1 MNCKQHPCDLSGSVG
16 VCASCL
22 RQRLLALIAAQS
34 KLHHHHQ
41 STSSPCHL
49 PRSHSRPPVAASST
63 SDQLPR
69 KSDSSQ
75 HPLVF
80 PRSVSPYVARRKSH
94 DHRGGGDDLDSW
106 SHHHQHLRFHT
117 TPQLGPTYSSA
128 STSSCQRK
136 YAKLSLFANL
146 FRSRSDKLR
155 NPDLDTAA
163 AADSA
168 QPSGSSSSSSSW
180 FSSILSGR
188 RKKQSAVESLPL
200 PPPRRR
206 HRGMSPADRELPQEC
221 DPTPPGG
228 DVWELKRTPTSV
240 RRGKAKGGNNG
251 GNSNATGAAAGF
263 AFCLSPLVRASPN
276 RHWNQKAGS
285 LAPDLGEVRVAVK
298 PNLSMAASYCA
309 NRSRKLA
316 DFGRAMNHT
325 R

>member
-22 RQRLLALIAAQS
+22 RQRLLA
-34 KLHHHHQ
+34 
-41 STSSPCHL
+41 
-49 PRSHSRPPVAASST
+49 ASS

-94 DHRGGGDDLDSW
+94 DHHSW
-106 SHHHQHLRFHT
+106 SHHHHHLRFHT
-117 TPQLGPTYSSA
+117 TPQLGPTYSSS

-168 QPSGSSSSSSSW
+168 QPSGSSSSSW

>member
-41 STSSPCHL
+41 STSS
-49 PRSHSRPPVAASST
+49 

-94 DHRGGGDDLDSW
+94 DHRGGGGGGDDDLDSC
-106 SHHHQHLRFHT
+106 FHT
-117 TPQLGPTYSSA
+117 TPQLGPTYSSS

-168 QPSGSSSSSSSW
+168 QPSGSSSSSW